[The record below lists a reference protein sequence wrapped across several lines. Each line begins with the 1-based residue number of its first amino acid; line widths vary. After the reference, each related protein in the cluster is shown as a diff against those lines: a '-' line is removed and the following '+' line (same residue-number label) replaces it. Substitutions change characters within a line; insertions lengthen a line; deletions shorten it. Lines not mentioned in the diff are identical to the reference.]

1 MKGKRVGIGKQNH
14 FRSSVFAVAWI
25 DLLGYGS
32 MLRECGFD
40 PTSSQANA
48 AVTRLE
54 MFNEISL
61 KHANLN
67 FPILQINDGIAAWRE
82 LSFRTNSVTQDFICR
97 SLEFFY
103 DLSQREKAN
112 GFPGPRM
119 VIATGVR
126 MKMKSIKSEI
136 SNQRANRLIDKVK
149 QKDITYEQAI
159 HQACSYS
166 QYANGV
172 QELQANFAFTKAF
185 LAEDSGSK
193 HGIAGNNVYIDMSF
207 FGKEDNKIQC
217 IELDVPF
224 MWNACQGL
232 ESLFAKVNGFSKE
245 QFSLYSKE
253 EILSTREIASL
264 VLRCNSQEEILK
276 RLKK

>member
-1 MKGKRVGIGKQNH
+1 
-14 FRSSVFAVAWI
+14 
-25 DLLGYGS
+25 
-32 MLRECGFD
+32 
-40 PTSSQANA
+40 
-48 AVTRLE
+48 
-54 MFNEISL
+54 
-61 KHANLN
+61 
-67 FPILQINDGIAAWRE
+67 
-82 LSFRTNSVTQDFICR
+82 
-97 SLEFFY
+97 
-103 DLSQREKAN
+103 
-112 GFPGPRM
+112 
-119 VIATGVR
+119 
-126 MKMKSIKSEI
+126 MKSIKSEI
-136 SNQRANRLIDKVK
+136 SNQRVNRLIDKVK

-207 FGKEDNKIQC
+207 LGKEDNKIQC